1 MRIFHFHVDL
11 IHQIQIIRGKAFS
24 AAAHHQR
31 IVSKKAS
38 LYGLGDLFFCIV
50 NISEHNDIAHGKMDK
65 KPQYSAK
72 HSQRCRCSHG
82 NFGVYPKLAAYFT
95 AIQLRSVLLFLI
107 LQFLFKNSQ
116 IFL

>member
-1 MRIFHFHVDL
+1 M
-11 IHQIQIIRGKAFS
+11 
-24 AAAHHQR
+24 
-31 IVSKKAS
+31 
-38 LYGLGDLFFCIV
+38 
-50 NISEHNDIAHGKMDK
+50 DIAQNNDFPHREMDK